1 MLKRTANVS
10 MVHLAG
16 LAGLES
22 GIRDS
27 FGIEVGQYHDKV
39 VYHALIQ
46 AGVHSIRRIDGMSS
60 DLPSLVG
67 KERITAY
74 DGTEYYN
81 MLHSIQEML
90 QKHAIGGIPGKEQ
103 R

>member
-39 VYHALIQ
+39 V
-46 AGVHSIRRIDGMSS
+46 
-60 DLPSLVG
+60 
-67 KERITAY
+67 
-74 DGTEYYN
+74 
-81 MLHSIQEML
+81 
-90 QKHAIGGIPGKEQ
+90 
-103 R
+103 